1 MRALVFFLFV
11 FSSAA
16 FAKIV
21 VHEDKL
27 FIRKS
32 GKQVP
37 IMLVN
42 QLVDQKAITHL
53 KLYGGGDI
61 HLVSFAKE
69 GEKEKLYS
77 VDEKGFIYSIEPF
90 TSYEIEKVHAE
101 GFVTFKQQ
109 PLRKYRISSKGF
121 FLY

>member
-1 MRALVFFLFV
+1 MKALIFLLFI

-32 GKQVP
+32 GKQEP

-42 QLVDQKAITHL
+42 QLVDQKTITHL

-61 HLVSFAKE
+61 HLISFAKE

-77 VDEKGFIYSIEPF
+77 VDTKGFVYSIEPF
-90 TSYEIEKVHAE
+90 SSYEVEKVHAE
-101 GFVTFKQQ
+101 GLITFKQQ
-109 PLRKYRISSKGF
+109 PSRKYRISSKGF